1 MKILKELMRRKV
13 FAKNFRFILLIMV
26 CLLSVI
32 LIVMVI
38 VGNSMVHREIENSEL
53 KQMQKISTSVEE
65 YFYSLVL
72 SAANFASS
80 NVMIAD
86 DEFDENY
93 MSANA
98 KTILSNMEF
107 YCNTNRFVR
116 SITLE
121 FGNRLLFYGNKSEY
135 NSDDLVTIT
144 VFNDIT
150 IYYVKNDKW
159 PHRIYI
165 IYENDKLINKRVV
178 IECYASQM
186 SEYIIGEEIQSE
198 QRAIVSRNG
207 TVILSCNAD
216 IIGKNIK
223 QICGMNI
230 DRIGD
235 GAESIKYE
243 GKKYFLIKSEI
254 DGYNLKTVSLID
266 FNVYKYLYRNQN
278 KSYAVIMVSFIISFI
293 IMTYLIVAKTYSPIN
308 SILTTVKHHLLLD
321 DNNLDDE
328 ILYINKNI
336 ADTFNDNDNLQR
348 ELDITIES
356 LHRNQLLALQSQIN
370 SHFVCNTIEALK
382 WLSISKLGFDNA
394 VENGL
399 ADLGSIISETI
410 DTKNIM
416 TTLGEECKLLLK
428 YINILRIRYG
438 DRFNIEW
445 DFQSGIENAKVLE
458 MIIQPMLENAVF
470 HGFYD
475 IKSGGIIK
483 ISIKRKEKNLEICV
497 SDNGRGIEP
506 EILSELQRS
515 LRENNIS
522 MSKHIGLRNI
532 NLRIKLLY
540 GEKYGLKIDCNNGVG
555 TRCVLTFPYSE
566 DI

>member
-1 MKILKELMRRKV
+1 M
-13 FAKNFRFILLIMV
+13 
-26 CLLSVI
+26 
-32 LIVMVI
+32 
-38 VGNSMVHREIENSEL
+38 
-53 KQMQKISTSVEE
+53 
-65 YFYSLVL
+65 
-72 SAANFASS
+72 
-80 NVMIAD
+80 
-86 DEFDENY
+86 
-93 MSANA
+93 
-98 KTILSNMEF
+98 
-107 YCNTNRFVR
+107 
-116 SITLE
+116 
-121 FGNRLLFYGNKSEY
+121 
-135 NSDDLVTIT
+135 TIT

-216 IIGKNIK
+216 IIGKNIN
-223 QICGMNI
+223 QICGTSI

-235 GAESIKYE
+235 GAESIKYK
-243 GKKYFLIKSEI
+243 GKKYFLMKSEI

-278 KSYAVIMVSFIISFI
+278 KSYAVITVSFIISFI

-308 SILTTVKHHLLLD
+308 SILKTVKHHLLLD

-336 ADTFNDNDNLQR
+336 ADTFNDNNNLQR

-356 LHRNQLLALQSQIN
+356 LHMNQLLALQSQIN
-370 SHFVCNTIEALK
+370 PHFVCNTIEALK

-394 VENGL
+394 VESGL

-416 TTLGEECKLLLK
+416 TTLGEECKLLSR

-445 DFQSGIENAKVLE
+445 DVQSGIENAKVLKL
-458 MIIQPMLENAVF
+458 IIQPMLENAVM

-483 ISIKRKEKNLEICV
+483 ISIKRKEKNLEISV
-497 SDNGRGIEP
+497 SDNGRGIELD
-506 EILSELQRS
+506 ILSELQRS
-515 LRENNIS
+515 LRENNVS

-566 DI
+566 GI